1 MKKMG
6 KVSDFLFK
14 KKWRKY
20 KTLFCKKKNGMDI
33 LGLGNI
39 WQKNDIF
46 YFLRAIISHIKSYS
60 RKHII

>member
-14 KKWRKY
+14 KNGESIR
-20 KTLFCKKKNGMDI
+20 LCFVKKNGMDI

-60 RKHII
+60 RNHKM